1 MNRRNLLKGAL
12 IGASALVLNPV
23 AAFAAETNDVKE
35 RLAALERKHGGRL
48 GVALLDTGSG
58 HRVGYRAD
66 ERFMMCSTF
75 KLLLV
80 AATLARVDRGADQ
93 LDRHLI
99 FGKDAVLSYAP
110 VTSQHVGPPGM
121 SIAELCK
128 AAITLSDNTAANVLL
143 ANLGGPSAVTAYA
156 RQLGDTMTRLDRI
169 EPELNR
175 PSPDHVSDTTT
186 PASML
191 NNLNT
196 LVLGNV
202 LSDAS
207 RKQLTEWLRETTTGK
222 TRLQAGLAAGWIT
235 GDKTGSGYDA
245 TNDVAIVWPP
255 QRKPLLVSA
264 YYSAEHLDDDARSA
278 VLAEVGRVVASI

>member
-1 MNRRNLLKGAL
+1 MDRRTLLKATLLGTA
-12 IGASALVLNPV
+12 ASALLPQLS
-23 AAFAAETNDVKE
+23 FAVDARGTSQ
-35 RLAALERKHGGRL
+35 RLMALEREHGGRL
-48 GVALLDTGSG
+48 GVTMLDTGNG
-58 HRVGYRAD
+58 QRITYRSD

>member
-1 MNRRNLLKGAL
+1 MNRRNLLKTAL
-12 IGASALVLNPV
+12 IGASALVLSPI
-23 AAFAAETNDVKE
+23 AAFAVETDDVKE

-48 GVALLDTGSG
+48 GVALLDTSSE
-58 HRVGYRAD
+58 RRAGYRAD

-80 AATLARVDRGADQ
+80 AATLARVDHGAER

-99 FGKDAVLSYAP
+99 FGKNAVLSYAP
-110 VTSQHVGPPGM
+110 VTSHHVGPPGM

-128 AAITLSDNTAANVLL
+128 AAMTLSDNTAANVLL

-175 PSPDHVSDTTT
+175 SSPDHVSDTTT

-191 NNLNT
+191 NNLRT

-207 RKQLTEWLRETTTGK
+207 RKQLTDWLRQTATGK
-222 TRLQAGLAAGWIT
+222 TRLQAGLPAGWIT
-235 GDKTGSGYDA
+235 GDKTGSGNDA

-255 QRKPLLVSA
+255 QRKPLLISA

-278 VLAEVGRVVASI
+278 VLAEVGRIVASM